1 MPNAMHAMPPNP
13 RLTSPSRR
21 GFLRQLA
28 LVAASPVAIRSIAQE
43 SRRSRLHLSSNQ
55 YTWSVY
61 FGRDGRNF
69 GENLNANLKELT
81 EAGLD
86 GLEPM
91 GESPQAV
98 ARLAEGLRNQQLEM
112 RSLYVNSTLHEPEQ
126 AEKSIQDIL
135 AIAKAARAAGTRI
148 IVTNPNPIQ
157 WGGDQNKT
165 DAQLRTQARSMNA
178 LGEQLADLDLKLAY
192 HNHDIELRNAARE
205 FHHMMVGTNPRFVHL
220 CLDAHWVYRGSGNS
234 AVALFD
240 VVELYGR
247 RVVELHV
254 RQSHEGVWSEVF
266 TARDDIN
273 YPRLVA
279 ALVRHGAR
287 PLVVLEQAVENGTPK
302 TLKAVEALRRSAIE
316 ARQVFAPLAG

>member
-1 MPNAMHAMPPNP
+1 MNP
-13 RLTSPSRR
+13 RPDTSAPSRR
-21 GFLRQLA
+21 RFLRQLA
-28 LVAASPVAIRSIAQE
+28 LVTAAPVAARSLAQGT
-43 SRRSRLHLSSNQ
+43 RRSRLHLSSNQ

-69 GENLNANLKELT
+69 GENLNANLKAVA

-86 GLEPM
+86 GLEPT
-91 GESPQAV
+91 GGSPDAV
-98 ARLAEGLRNQQLEM
+98 TRVGEGLRKQRLEM
-112 RSLYVNSTLHEPEQ
+112 RSLYVNSTLHEPDQ
-126 AEKSIQDIL
+126 AAKSIQEIL
-135 AIAKAARAAGTRI
+135 AIAKAARAVGTQI

-165 DAQLRTQARSMNA
+165 DEHLKTQARALNT
-178 LGEQLADLDLKLAY
+178 LGERLADLDLKLAY
-192 HNHDIELRNAARE
+192 HNHDIELRQAARE
-205 FHHMMVGTNPRFVHL
+205 FHHMMVGTDPRFVQL

-240 VVELYGR
+240 VVELYGT

-266 TARDDIN
+266 TAKDDID

-279 ALVRHGAR
+279 ALVRHGVR
-287 PLVVLEQAVENGTPK
+287 PLVVLEQAVETGTPK
-302 TLKAVEALRRSAIE
+302 TLDAVEALRRSALE
-316 ARQVFAPLAG
+316 ARRVFAPLAG